1 MDPKQQ
7 ALEIIALPLSHSLLA
22 AATSRTIDQYKTFG
36 LYSDELDG
44 FLETV
49 VANVEH
55 IMTELK
61 DEL

>member
-1 MDPKQQ
+1 MGPKNE
-7 ALEIIALPLSHSLLA
+7 ALEAIAIPLSHALLA
-22 AATSRTIDQYKTFG
+22 TATSRTIEQYKLFG

-49 VANVEH
+49 VSNVEH
-55 IMTELK
+55 ILTELK

>member
-1 MDPKQQ
+1 MDPKQE
-7 ALEIIALPLSHSLLA
+7 ALEIIAQPLSHALLA
-22 AATSRTIDQYKTFG
+22 AATSRTIDSYKLFG

-55 IMTELK
+55 ILSELK